1 MGSFGLMILRAFC
14 LVVLLVGRCVL
25 AATNEYYARAEVKG
39 IVDGMITAYGGAEK
53 LKALERVKT
62 VMEIK
67 EGPATLKGTLYQAT
81 GKARM
86 DMEAAGRA
94 FSAVSIFDGK
104 EFVYLFNG
112 KATAMPASAKEQL
125 EYGVKEGVFQA
136 AMLHTFLT
144 KEHELVYRGKKKY
157 EGKEYDF
164 IETVDGRG
172 WKHEHYID
180 PQTRRQM
187 VTVARHSRG
196 GYTHVVEA
204 FDEFEGVAYPKRV
217 LVKGVDGSARG
228 SLRVL
233 EVSKDFRDDVFLAP
247 K

>member
-1 MGSFGLMILRAFC
+1 MTTKAFLIGVFC
-14 LVVLLVGRCVL
+14 AAVSAL
-25 AATNEYYARAEVKG
+25 AATNEYYTRAEVKG
-39 IVDGMITAYGGAEK
+39 IVDEVIKAYGGAEK
-53 LKALERVKT
+53 LKAIERAKT

-67 EGPATLKGTLYQAT
+67 EGPVTLKGTLYQAA

-86 DMEAAGRA
+86 EMVAEGRP
-94 FSAVSIFDGK
+94 VSMMSLYDGK
-104 EFVYLFNG
+104 DFHYLMNG
-112 KATAMPASAKEQL
+112 KPAAMPASSKEQL

-144 KEHELVYRGKKKY
+144 KEHELVYRGKKQY
-157 EGKEYDF
+157 DGKEYDF

-204 FDEFEGVAYPKRV
+204 FGEFEGVLYEKRMI
-217 LVKGVDGSARG
+217 VKGADGSPRG
-228 SLRVL
+228 SMRVL
-233 EVSKDFRDDVFLAP
+233 EVSKEFGDEVFLAP